1 GGDDLVPELGMETH
15 LNLLHALDMLSTA
28 NVWLAVAGIG
38 FVTVLTSV
46 LVIGR
51 RINHVRQ
58 ELAELGQLRRAAPRA
73 DGDPIPVFAPDGLSS
88 PAAFEASPL
97 TLHLQQIK
105 RQQRVLLD
113 ELKKVQGASQAVAEL
128 SRHLA
133 ILERRQSQLLEALAD
148 VSTEVR
154 QWKARLTT
162 LGAEVA
168 PLLESDAIADFVTHV
183 DVSDA

>member
-1 GGDDLVPELGMETH
+1 MDTH
-15 LNLLHALDMLSTA
+15 LDLLHTLNALNTPDI
-28 NVWLAVAGIG
+28 WLIVAGIG
-38 FVTVLTSV
+38 FIVVLMSV

-51 RINHVRQ
+51 RLNHVWE
-58 ELAELGQLRRAAPRA
+58 ELAELGQLQRATPRA
-73 DGDPIPVFAPDGLSS
+73 DSYQVPTFAPEG
-88 PAAFEASPL
+88 PHASPL

-105 RQQRVLLD
+105 RQQLLVLD
-113 ELKKVQGASQAVAEL
+113 ELKRAQGASQAVAEL

-133 ILERRQSQLLEALAD
+133 IIERRQSQLLEALAD
-148 VSTEVR
+148 VSTEVQ